1 MKSNWSPLVLTR
13 VSLAALVAALLL
25 ACGGESAGPSTPP
38 PPPPFQP
45 QTVVVQLG
53 SKGGATTLISTQAGG
68 WTRNGQP
75 FTSGSEVTGEN
86 AAKYKLT
93 LANGTWT
100 AEFVP
105 PEPVPLAL
113 GISGDAVSLQAQED
127 GSFQLDGKA
136 LTSGTVVDAKNGN
149 QYKLVLGSDG
159 DWMAE
164 FVPPAPQGVTL
175 GTSGESRQIGRL
187 EDGSFTLDGQPLATG
202 TEVTAQNQNKYTL
215 TLGSDGTWS
224 AAYVQPPPQQV
235 QLGTTGDV
243 PLLVYRQEN
252 GTYRLND
259 EPLLGGRVVEA
270 SNGQSYRL
278 SLRTDGRWQA
288 VYQPS
293 SVSVRLGTFGGS
305 VNLTRNED
313 GTWMRGST
321 TFSSGD
327 TITGSNGFEY
337 RLTLG
342 NDGWIVE
349 PLPATINVT
358 VIGVDATLELARY
371 EDGSYRHNNERVAS
385 GDEIEAGGNT
395 YRLQFANR
403 RWTATFLQGEVVVS
417 LGSSSDSITLIKKPN
432 GTYEFNGTR
441 VRNGSL
447 VRSPNTGI
455 RYRLSLSNGVWTTSV
470 YVPPTT
476 DPGDGG
482 GGTDPVVAAE
492 NIMDALPTSYLTDQG
507 AFDTSA
513 NAIQANV
520 ADRTDSN
527 GVKVDY
533 SPYRGSGKYEDDTFV
548 ESALRAID
556 KILVPIKNRGLA
568 DGDDAQ
574 QFVARVLVDSHWSE
588 VDSALDAIFSTKD
601 IVFGSKPPKRLGE
614 TDLDE
619 ALDDLEDLKHNL
631 SDAASFKSAYKTQI
645 AAIPD
650 NSAVTGD
657 EVFTARKR
665 VLALGSSN
673 NTRFGVIS
681 TLINNATAET
691 VAQGGTYIQ
700 KAFTFSP
707 LAATKTASLPSR
719 GTARYTGRTWAIS
732 PDSVLYTG
740 SIELLASIGIE
751 MVKTTVSN
759 LRRSDNNASWAY
771 QGKEI
776 DKIELPEIDNE
787 DFDDTNGSFG
797 EDSGDAKLMQDDFGG
812 LFSTTVP
819 SSQLKGQFV
828 GTGTGQSAGTA
839 VIGTWRVGSVDNPL
853 LDGSFGAERST
864 INSVTLPLSSSAVGF
879 TRLLDSTTIDTSTDP
894 NNPTLGVP
902 VPSSNA
908 ITFKLSALGIGN
920 NTKTETD
927 KKAIVRLGK
936 TSLTRFGVWKL
947 EVTSGGDTTVTNGL
961 FAYSQLAQTS
971 FDANHYPRRVEATY
985 SGRTVAI
992 DNSNNYYDASYVL
1005 RVDWNASS
1013 RSDSTIQAV
1022 ISGLSR
1028 RLEFNGVGVSRIG
1041 FEDAFQGTSFDDPT
1055 KTTVEYQTGTTD
1067 DTVSGGVHNGF
1078 FVGGD
1083 KGTDGPFGVIGDWSV
1098 GVGNTTIG
1106 GVFGADL
1113 VRSP

>member
-215 TLGSDGTWS
+215 TLGTDGTWS

-259 EPLLGGRVVEA
+259 EPLLGGRIVEA

-278 SLRTDGRWQA
+278 SLGTGGKWQA

-305 VNLTRNED
+305 VSLTRNED

-417 LGSSSDSITLIKKPN
+417 LGSSSDTITLIKKPN
-432 GTYEFNGTR
+432 GNYEFNGTR

-455 RYRLSLSNGVWTTSV
+455 RYRLSLSNGAWTTSV
-470 YVPPTT
+470 YIPPTT

-492 NIMDALPTSYLTDQG
+492 SIMDALPASYLNQG

-548 ESALRAID
+548 ESAIRAID
-556 KILVPIKNRGLA
+556 KILVQAQRLA
-568 DGDDAQ
+568 EGTDSE
-574 QFVARVLVDSHWSE
+574 QFVARVLVDTYWSE
-588 VDSALDAIFSTKD
+588 VDSALAEI
-601 IVFGSKPPKRLGE
+601 FGSDGISFPDTPPKRSGE

-619 ALDDLEDLKHNL
+619 ALDDLEDLKENL
-631 SDAASFKSAYKTQI
+631 SDAARFNSAYKTQI
-645 AAIPD
+645 DTAIGN

-657 EVFTARKR
+657 KVFTARQR
-665 VLALGSSN
+665 VLALGSST
-673 NTRFGVIS
+673 NTRFGVVSILDAG
-681 TLINNATAET
+681 TTA
-691 VAQGGTYIQ
+691 VAVAGGTGSYTQ
-700 KAFTFSP
+700 KAFAFSP
-707 LAATKTASLPSR
+707 LAATPTANLPSR
-719 GTARYTGRTWAIS
+719 GTARYSGRTWAIS

-751 MVKTTVSN
+751 RVKTTVSN

-771 QGKEI
+771 QGEDI
-776 DKIELPEIDNE
+776 DKIQLPDVDHNN
-787 DFDDTNGSFG
+787 FGDTGLFG
-797 EDSGDAKLMQDDFGG
+797 ASGDAKLMEDDFGG

-819 SSQLKGQFV
+819 SSQLNGQFV

-839 VIGTWRVGSVDNPL
+839 VIGTWRVGDTL

-864 INSVTLPLSSSAVGF
+864 INSVTLPRSSSTVGL

-894 NNPTLGVP
+894 NNPALEVP
-902 VPSSNA
+902 GFTPK
-908 ITFKLSALGIGN
+908 FKLSALGTGN

-927 KKAIVRLGK
+927 KKATVRLGK

-947 EVTSGGDTTVTNGL
+947 EVTSGGSTTVTNGL
-961 FAYSQLAQTS
+961 FAYSQLAAPNFQS
-971 FDANHYPRRVEATY
+971 DSEYPRRVDATY
-985 SGRTVAI
+985 SGRSVAI
-992 DNSNNYYDASYVL
+992 DSSNNYYDASYVL
-1005 RVDWNASS
+1005 KVDWNVASNQNS
-1013 RSDSTIQAV
+1013 KIQAV

-1028 RLEFNGVGVSRIG
+1028 RFEINGVGVSRIG
-1041 FEDAFQGTSFDDPT
+1041 FEDTFKATEGVSFSDPT
-1055 KTTVEYQTGTTD
+1055 KTTVEFQTGAKDETL
-1067 DTVSGGVHNGF
+1067 SGEHNGF
-1078 FVGGD
+1078 FVGSS
-1083 KGTDGPFGVIGDWSV
+1083 GTDGPYGVIGDWSV
-1098 GVGNTTIG
+1098 TSGSTVIKGT
-1106 GVFGADL
+1106 FGADL